1 MVALGLATGTS
12 RQWSWAEYGHSHPA
26 ILRGWLA
33 LNELVSKKHHD
44 LIFAGTKH
52 HPRKMNL
59 KYSFGTCSC
68 GVLVAQNLCTSTQ
81 PIPGFHP
88 HRPIERLCS
97 NNSRID
103 ARKIL
108 TCLGKRTQ
116 KFVWGGWAIAM
127 TNLGHDQFNFK
138 KISPYSFW
146 TILRSVKVQIKNQ
159 FQSRDGEKRIL
170 MKSWSPWS
178 PSKMAR

>member
-1 MVALGLATGTS
+1 MVALGLAMGTS

-33 LNELVSKKHHD
+33 LNESVSKKHHD

-59 KYSFGTCSC
+59 KHSFGTCSC
-68 GVLVAQNLCTSTQ
+68 WVLVAQNLCTSTQ

-116 KFVWGGWAIAM
+116 KFVWGVEPYQWQIWEM
-127 TNLGHDQFNFK
+127 TNLTLKKYPHIVSEPFFVPQKFK
-138 KISPYSFW
+138 SKINSSHGMGRKEF
-146 TILRSVKVQIKNQ
+146 
-159 FQSRDGEKRIL
+159 
-170 MKSWSPWS
+170 
-178 PSKMAR
+178 